1 MREEKKEFLAEVE
14 AESKLESENKNPKEM
29 NMTQELAEAIHRAY
43 VEATHLTN
51 INVVQIERHLRKETD
66 EIKCGCD
73 QDQVI
78 LNCFKD
84 KLDSCIKAREFTFD
98 VTELTE
104 AIQRVCLYIVRWL
117 NRECSMNIDVET
129 TARRKAIESELA
141 KALSLADADDISP
154 LMDLFG
160 IRIINHEGIHDLC
173 ILTVKIINILCKPN
187 HPDRKAFIAYAEQN
201 FNELQKSIIKYVL
214 SLPFEL
220 IPVTRKDNFETT
232 FVPSQ
237 FPDIELPTQEDL
249 EVLKSLFGPEIEF
262 PTLEDLEVLKPLFGI
277 VKNYLFPKKNGYQS
291 IHAILALS
299 ANSPELAGV
308 KIEFQFRTWQM
319 DNYAENNINASH
331 DVHKDRVKQY
341 EKIFTL
347 SKKEQ
352 KRANIRFFNNYQNV
366 HNDQD
371 GIHHAKVFAC
381 RRMNPIS

>member
-1 MREEKKEFLAEVE
+1 MDTTASTGGLFMKREEKKEFLAEVE
-14 AESKLESENKNPKEM
+14 AESKLESENKNPKGL
-29 NMTQELAEAIHRAY
+29 NMTQALAEAIHLAY
-43 VEATHLTN
+43 VLAMWLVN
-51 INVVQIERHLRKETD
+51 INGVQVESHLREKLE
-66 EIKCGCD
+66 EITCSCD
-73 QDQVI
+73 QDQSI
-78 LNCFKD
+78 LDCFKD
-84 KLDSCIKAREFTFD
+84 KLDSCIKARQFTFD

-117 NRECSMNIDVET
+117 NRACNMNIDVET
-129 TARRKAIESELA
+129 TARRKAVESELA

-187 HPDRKAFIAYAEQN
+187 HPDRKAFVAYAEQN
-201 FNELQKSIIKYVL
+201 FNELQKAIIKYVL

-220 IPVTRKDNFETT
+220 IPVTRKDNPEDFD
-232 FVPSQ
+232 PSQ

-249 EVLKSLFGPEIEF
+249 EVLK
-262 PTLEDLEVLKPLFGI
+262 PLLGI
-277 VKNYLFPKKNGYQS
+277 VKNYLLPKKNGYQS

-319 DNYAENNINASH
+319 DNHAENDINASH

-341 EKIFTL
+341 EAIFTL
-347 SKKEQ
+347 SEEEQ
-352 KRANIRFFNNYQNV
+352 EKTNVRFFNSTKNA

>member
-1 MREEKKEFLAEVE
+1 MRHGHHSKTQGGLFMKREERKDFLAEVE
-14 AESKLESENKNPKEM
+14 VESKLESENKNQKEM
-29 NMTQELAEAIHRAY
+29 NMTQELAEAIHLAY
-43 VEATHLTN
+43 VLATHLVN
-51 INVVQIERHLRKETD
+51 INGVQVERHLREKTD
-66 EIKCGCD
+66 EITTTCD
-73 QDQVI
+73 QDQAI

-84 KLDSCIKAREFTFD
+84 KLDSCIKARESTFD

-117 NRECSMNIDVET
+117 NRERNMNIDVET
-129 TARRKAIESELA
+129 TARRKSVESELA

-187 HPDRKAFIAYAEQN
+187 HPDRKAFVTYAEQN
-201 FNELQKSIIKYVL
+201 FNELQKAIIKYVL

-220 IPVTRKDNFETT
+220 IPVTRKDNPEDFD
-232 FVPSQ
+232 PSQ
-237 FPDIELPTQEDL
+237 YTEIELPTR
-249 EVLKSLFGPEIEF
+249 
-262 PTLEDLEVLKPLFGI
+262 EDLEVLKPLLGI
-277 VKNYLFPKKNGYQS
+277 VKNYLLPKKNGYQS

-308 KIEFQFRTWQM
+308 KIEFQFRTWKM
-319 DNYAENNINASH
+319 DNHAENNINASH

-341 EKIFTL
+341 RKIFTL
-347 SKKEQ
+347 SEEEQ
-352 KRANIRFFNNYQNV
+352 KKANVRFFNNYKNV

-371 GIHHAKVFAC
+371 GIHHAKAFAC

>member
-14 AESKLESENKNPKEM
+14 TESKLESENKNPKGL
-29 NMTQELAEAIHRAY
+29 NMTQALAEAIHLAY
-43 VEATHLTN
+43 VQATHLEN
-51 INVVQIERHLRKETD
+51 INGMQVEKHLREGLEKSTTTCE
-66 EIKCGCD
+66 ED
-73 QDQVI
+73 QSI
-78 LNCFKD
+78 LDCFKD

-117 NRECSMNIDVET
+117 NRACNMNIDVQT
-129 TARRKAIESELA
+129 TARRKAVESELA

-187 HPDRKAFIAYAEQN
+187 HPDRKAFVAYAEQN
-201 FNELQKSIIKYVL
+201 FNELQKAIIKYVL

-220 IPVTRKDNFETT
+220 IPVTRKDNPEE
-232 FVPSQ
+232 FVQSQ
-237 FPDIELPTQEDL
+237 FSDIELPTQ
-249 EVLKSLFGPEIEF
+249 K
-262 PTLEDLEVLKPLFGI
+262 DLEVLKPLSGI
-277 VKNYLFPKKNGYQS
+277 VKNYLRPKKNGYQS

-308 KIEFQFRTWQM
+308 KIEFQFRTWRM
-319 DNYAENNINASH
+319 DNHAENDINASH

-341 EKIFTL
+341 EAIFTL
-347 SKKEQ
+347 SEEEQ
-352 KRANIRFFNNYQNV
+352 EKANVRFFNSTKNA

-371 GIHHAKVFAC
+371 GIHHAKAFAC

>member
-1 MREEKKEFLAEVE
+1 MRHGHHSKTQGGLFMKREEKKDFLAEVE
-14 AESKLESENKNPKEM
+14 AESKLESENKNPKGL
-29 NMTQELAEAIHRAY
+29 NMTQALAEAIHLAY
-43 VEATHLTN
+43 VLAMWLVN
-51 INVVQIERHLRKETD
+51 INGVQVESHLREKLE
-66 EIKCGCD
+66 EITTTCD
-73 QDQVI
+73 QDQSI
-78 LNCFKD
+78 LDCFKD
-84 KLDSCIKAREFTFD
+84 KLDSCIKARQFTFD

-117 NRECSMNIDVET
+117 NRACNMNIDVET
-129 TARRKAIESELA
+129 TARRKAVESELA

-187 HPDRKAFIAYAEQN
+187 HPDRKAFVAYAEQN
-201 FNELQKSIIKYVL
+201 FNELQKAIIKYVL

-220 IPVTRKDNFETT
+220 IPVTRKDNPEDFD
-232 FVPSQ
+232 PSQ

-249 EVLKSLFGPEIEF
+249 EVLK
-262 PTLEDLEVLKPLFGI
+262 PLLGI
-277 VKNYLFPKKNGYQS
+277 VKNYLLPKKNGYQS

-319 DNYAENNINASH
+319 DNHAENDINASH

-341 EKIFTL
+341 EAIFTL
-347 SKKEQ
+347 SEEEQ
-352 KRANIRFFNNYQNV
+352 EKTNVRFFNSSKNV

>member
-1 MREEKKEFLAEVE
+1 MRHGHHSVNTGGLFMKREERKDFLAEVE
-14 AESKLESENKNPKEM
+14 AESKLESENKNPKGL
-29 NMTQELAEAIHRAY
+29 NMTRALAEAIHLAY
-43 VEATHLTN
+43 VLAMWLVN
-51 INVVQIERHLRKETD
+51 INGVQVESHLREKLE
-66 EIKCGCD
+66 EITCSCD
-73 QDQVI
+73 QDQSI
-78 LNCFKD
+78 LDCFKD
-84 KLDSCIKAREFTFD
+84 KLDSCIKARQFTFD

-117 NRECSMNIDVET
+117 NRACNMNIDVET
-129 TARRKAIESELA
+129 TARRKAVESELA

-187 HPDRKAFIAYAEQN
+187 HPDRKAFVAYAEQN
-201 FNELQKSIIKYVL
+201 FNELQKAIIKYVL

-220 IPVTRKDNFETT
+220 IPVTRKDNPEDFD
-232 FVPSQ
+232 PSQ

-249 EVLKSLFGPEIEF
+249 EVLK
-262 PTLEDLEVLKPLFGI
+262 PLLGI
-277 VKNYLFPKKNGYQS
+277 VKNYLLPKKNGYQS

-319 DNYAENNINASH
+319 DNHAENDINASH

-341 EKIFTL
+341 EAIFTL
-347 SKKEQ
+347 SEEEQ
-352 KRANIRFFNNYQNV
+352 EKTNVRFFNSNKNV